1 MPQNIQVLVVDD
13 DAVDRRAVA
22 RLLAESFT
30 VLEATDGE
38 HAKAMLSENG
48 IACVLL
54 DYAIPGTDTHQLLAQ
69 IGRES
74 AVIILTGHDDV
85 VVAVR
90 AMKEGAQ
97 DFLVKT
103 NLTQEALLRAI
114 GNAIDKVA
122 MRRQIEQQRRELEFL
137 ATTDG
142 LTGLHN
148 RRCLM
153 ARLEQEIIRVH
164 RFQAPFS
171 LLMIDLDHFKA
182 VNDQHGH
189 LVGDQ
194 VLAHIAGILRA
205 CLRESDFA
213 ARYGGE
219 EFCILASGTSSA
231 GAEVFANRL
240 RALVAKSPFL
250 IKDRDSLAIT
260 CSIGVAE
267 TNSTRLDA
275 GRLIEAAD
283 QALYQAKHAGRNRVV
298 RV

>member
-1 MPQNIQVLVVDD
+1 MSQNIRVLVVDD
-13 DAVDRRAVA
+13 DAMDRRTVA
-22 RLLAESFT
+22 RLLAESFI
-30 VLEATDGE
+30 VVEAAGGDQ
-38 HAKAMLSENG
+38 ALAMLSENG
-48 IACVLL
+48 VACVLL
-54 DYAIPGTDTHQLLAQ
+54 DYNIPGTDTHQLLAQ
-69 IGRES
+69 ISKES

-153 ARLEQEIIRVH
+153 ARLEQEIIRVQ
-164 RFQAPFS
+164 RFQAPVS
-171 LLMIDLDHFKA
+171 LLMLDLDHFKA

-194 VLAHIAGILRA
+194 VLAHVAGILRT
-205 CLRESDFA
+205 CLRGTDFA

-219 EFCILASGTSSA
+219 EFCILALGTSSV

-240 RALVAKSPFL
+240 RGLIAKSPFL
-250 IKDRDSLAIT
+250 IKDRETLAIT

-275 GRLIEAAD
+275 RRLIEAAD
-283 QALYQAKHAGRNRVV
+283 QALYQAKSAGRNRVV